1 MWQELSDSI
10 HHQLLRTFWL
20 IRSTLARWS
29 FSIQSSLDPA
39 PDFEQNE
46 TTEQYL
52 QRVERKY
59 ALRYVDLQLNFLP
72 PLDVEKLERTLN
84 SENLPE
90 NEREHLETFLVF
102 GKHRQKFLILKEM
115 LLKG

>member
-72 PLDVEKLERTLN
+72 PLDVEKLERTLK
-84 SENLPE
+84 SEKLPKS
-90 NEREHLETFLVF
+90 EREHLETFLVF
-102 GKHRQKFLILKEM
+102 GKHRQKFQSLKEM